1 MARLNIGGRQVTVD
15 DSFLSL
21 PPDQQNATVDE
32 IAKSLGPEFSAN
44 APGTGIM
51 DEMQRTA
58 TDHGNTINQGLLN
71 NPQKSA
77 IGGLLDT
84 GKGLLSAAAVIP
96 DTLIGAPFRSVAGR
110 GLTAASH
117 EAGKVINPEV
127 AAKDDPRQMYEDF
140 RPGVDQALA
149 GMAPRAASPVGARN
163 IPAPTPTPVQ
173 AKQSAVDVW
182 ERPDIKGK
190 QIPPETMTDLSN
202 QLQNDLVRRGFRDTA
217 QSAGG
222 TLAEVRDMAP
232 KGPKQPSQFERLQ
245 AEMNWE
251 NPVPQGGVTSV
262 NVDDILSSRR
272 SLGHIAGQK
281 DVRGKATPDAKAS
294 TDSMRVVDELLD
306 SISPELRSANANYAR
321 GSVAE
326 ALDTRAMK
334 AKYRADK
341 KGTGGLETLMRD
353 EVDKISRG
361 GLTAEQKS
369 QMDRIVTG
377 SKTRNFLR
385 GVGKA
390 GVGDKLSL
398 MLHGLAAGSSGGASI
413 PISVTGTLARKLG
426 ETLTKR
432 EIGSLKKALL
442 ESTPL
447 AQSLQPLPPKQA
459 SKLTKSLISALM
471 AGSPARQQSMMGLV
485 PARAKDD
492 ER

>member
-1 MARLNIGGRQVTVD
+1 LERQLMARLNIGGRQVTVD

-44 APGTGIM
+44 APGTGVL

-127 AAKDDPRQMYEDF
+127 AAKDDPQQMYEDF

-149 GMAPRAASPVGARN
+149 GMAPRAASPVGARTL
-163 IPAPTPTPVQ
+163 PAPKTTPAQ
-173 AKQSAVDVW
+173 AKQAAVDVW
-182 ERPDIKGK
+182 ESPQTKSIQALPPDVANLAAQIENELLKGGARPSTGSAPGTFAEL
-190 QIPPETMTDLSN
+190 QRMTPP
-202 QLQNDLVRRGFRDTA
+202 GF
-217 QSAGG
+217 QPGG
-222 TLAEVRDMAP
+222 P
-232 KGPKQPSQFERLQ
+232 GIGPVK
-245 AEMNWE
+245 
-251 NPVPQGGVTSV
+251 SV
-262 NVDDILSSRR
+262 SVDDLRATRR
-272 SLGHIAGQK
+272 AFGETAKQTADFKS
-281 DVRGKATPDAKAS
+281 TPDARAAS
-294 TDSMRVVDELLD
+294 IAIDRIDDFLD
-306 SISPELRSANANYAR
+306 TLSPALREANANYAA
-321 GSVAE
+321 GSRAQS
-326 ALDTRAMK
+326 LDYRAMK
-334 AKYRADK
+334 AQHRADK
-341 KGTGGLETLMRD
+341 TGSGSNIENTMRQ
-353 EVDKISRG
+353 EVDKIGNRGLSAEEIASR
-361 GLTAEQKS
+361 
-369 QMDRIVTG
+369 DRITEG
-377 SKTRNFLR
+377 SKTRNALR
-385 GVGKA
+385 KVGKL
-390 GVGDKLSL
+390 GVSDGLSL
-398 MLHGLAAGSSGGASI
+398 LLHAGAAGTTGGASL
-413 PISVTGTLARKLG
+413 PIAAAGTVARKIGEVLTRREIKALG
-426 ETLTKR
+426 EQMMSR
-432 EIGSLKKALL
+432 S
-442 ESTPL
+442 PL